1 MRITKYSVQL
11 VREKAINYDLGNER
25 ITNPHIAT
33 KIVNHIFNL
42 ENQCEEHLV
51 MLALDT
57 KNRVVGIFD
66 IHTGS
71 ISSSIISTKSI
82 LTRALLC
89 NAKSIMIFHNH
100 PSGIVEPSN
109 EDILITRKLAQASNL
124 LDITLLDHIII
135 GEDDNFYSIN
145 SHHRSAFSV

>member
-11 VREKAINYDLGNER
+11 VREKAINYDLGDER

-33 KIVNHIFNL
+33 KIVNSIFNL
-42 ENQCEEHLV
+42 ENQCEENLV

-66 IHTGS
+66 IHRGT
-71 ISSSIISTKSI
+71 ISSSLISTKSI

-100 PSGIVEPSN
+100 PSGCVEPSN
-109 EDILITRKLAQASNL
+109 EDVQITRKLAQASNL

-135 GEDDNFYSIN
+135 GENNFYSIN
-145 SHHRSAFSV
+145 SHHRSVFSV

>member
-11 VREKAINYDLGNER
+11 VREKAINYDLGDER
-25 ITNPHIAT
+25 ITNPYIAMQV
-33 KIVNHIFNL
+33 VNKIFNL
-42 ENQCEEHLV
+42 NNQCEENLV

-57 KNRVVGIFD
+57 KNRVVGAFNVHIGT
-66 IHTGS
+66 INS
-71 ISSSIISTKSI
+71 SLISSKSI

-89 NAKSIMIFHNH
+89 NAKSMMLFHNH
-100 PSGIVEPSN
+100 PSGVIEPSQ
-109 EDILITRKLAQASNL
+109 EDILITRKLAQASDL

-135 GEDDNFYSIN
+135 GEDDSYYSIN

>member
-11 VREKAINYDLGNER
+11 VKEKAMNYDLGDER
-25 ITNPHIAT
+25 ITNPYIAMQV
-33 KIVNHIFNL
+33 VNNIFNL
-42 ENQCEEHLV
+42 NNQCEENLV

-57 KNRVVGIFD
+57 KNRVVGAFNV
-66 IHTGS
+66 HVGT
-71 ISSSIISTKSI
+71 ISSSLVSTKSI

-100 PSGIVEPSN
+100 PSGVIEPST
-109 EDILITRKLAQASNL
+109 EDIQITRKLAQASNL

-135 GEDDNFYSIN
+135 GEDDSYYSIN
-145 SHHRSAFSV
+145 SHHRSVFSV